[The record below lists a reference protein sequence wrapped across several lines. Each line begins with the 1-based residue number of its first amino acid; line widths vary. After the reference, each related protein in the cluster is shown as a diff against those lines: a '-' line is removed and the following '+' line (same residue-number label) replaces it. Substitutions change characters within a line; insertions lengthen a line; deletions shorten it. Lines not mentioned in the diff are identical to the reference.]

1 MQSMK
6 SPSVIFT
13 AALILHTTA
22 SVSAERDLLNAVETI
37 GGIYSSIFV
46 HELGH
51 ALALKAFG
59 ATDIE
64 IEVPRKDS
72 LLSGSTR
79 ASPPS
84 GGFSPGQTR
93 MVAASGLLAANVA
106 GEIVMQRQGL
116 HGSPFAQ
123 SLVGTALVSNVRHV
137 FSYYTKVRGVNGYG
151 GNDIDNY
158 ELAGGNPHVFSAAL
172 IAYTA
177 WTLHRM
183 RQKEIPFFYINL
195 RF

>member
-1 MQSMK
+1 MK
-6 SPSVIFT
+6 SPLIIFSSVLLFS
-13 AALILHTTA
+13 ATA
-22 SVSAERDLLNAVETI
+22 SISAERDVLNAVETI
-37 GGIYSSIFV
+37 GGVYSSIFV
-46 HELGH
+46 HEVGH

-64 IEVPRKDS
+64 IEVPRKGS
-72 LLSGSTR
+72 LLSGVTR
-79 ASPPS
+79 SVPPL
-84 GGFSPGQTR
+84 GGFTPGQAKLI
-93 MVAASGLLAANVA
+93 AASGLLAANVA

-137 FSYYTKVRGVNGYG
+137 FSYYTKVRGINGYG
-151 GNDIDNY
+151 GNDIDHY
-158 ELAGGNPHVFSAAL
+158 ELAGGNPHVLSTAL
-172 IAYTA
+172 IAYTV

-183 RQKEIPFFYINL
+183 RHKEIPLFYVNL